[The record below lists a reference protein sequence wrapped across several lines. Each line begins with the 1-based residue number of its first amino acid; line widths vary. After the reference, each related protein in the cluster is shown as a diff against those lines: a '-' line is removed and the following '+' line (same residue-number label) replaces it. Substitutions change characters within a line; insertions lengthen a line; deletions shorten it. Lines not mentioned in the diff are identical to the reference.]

1 MENLLKVKE
10 KLVNRGYDCRI
21 ADSAQTA
28 LDQAMEIIG
37 NASVGFGGSVTVGQ
51 IGLPD
56 ALQKNGNKLF
66 WHWKDG
72 ASMRNLALGA
82 DFFVCSANALTEDGE
97 IIQIDGTGNRV
108 AALCYG
114 PENVVMIV
122 GKNKLVKD
130 RAEGEKRVKSGI
142 CAGQNGK
149 RMGLNTPCAITG
161 DCANCYSPQRMCSVT
176 AIFERAPRG
185 FKKAYVILVNENLGY

>member
-37 NASVGFGGSVTVGQ
+37 NASVGFGGSVTLGQ

-161 DCANCYSPQRMCSVT
+161 ECANCNSPQRMCSVT